1 MDKINNIFKK
11 IFKIIFYTLSLGI
24 FKDAY
29 YEFKSNQR
37 KLKMAD
43 GKIENFTLKLEDD
56 DKYFLIDRATEG
68 IVYHA
73 ISNIEFNQMNS
84 ILKEGIDLNDIN
96 LYPDILKRIESL
108 GSFLRHNQKLEL
120 EHYKFLHK
128 DLKVK
133 LILIE
138 RSDPLKFSIYDENDI
153 EDSEFEIDKNGNYN
167 LKILR
172 GPSKNVEIKRWLHL
186 KLESGSF
193 IHYIPLTDVT
203 VTNPLI
209 ISYYMICAYVKY
221 KEIFKR
227 KLWFYSIDLYSKL
240 LDRNKIIIDKG
251 LDKNKSDNN
260 YNANEEISCNR
271 FLQLRKD
278 FIMKIKED
286 KRFHMSEIRTNRKN
300 YKRND

>member
-1 MDKINNIFKK
+1 MNKIKK
-11 IFKIIFYTLSLGI
+11 IFLKAFKIIFYILTLGI
-24 FKDAY
+24 FKDTY
-29 YEFKSNQR
+29 FEFKSNQR

-43 GKIENFTLKLEDD
+43 GKIENFTLKLEKG
-56 DKYFLIDRATEG
+56 DKYFAIDRATEG

-84 ILKEGIDLNDIN
+84 ILKSGLDLEELN
-96 LYPDILKRIESL
+96 LYPDILKRIESIC
-108 GSFLRHNQKLEL
+108 GFLRHNQKLEFD
-120 EHYKFLHK
+120 HYKFLYK

-138 RSDPLKFSIYDENDI
+138 RSDPLKFNIYDENDI
-153 EDSEFEIDKNGNYN
+153 NDSEFTIDKDGTYN
-167 LKILR
+167 LKSLE

-186 KLESGSF
+186 KLESGNF

-203 VTNPLI
+203 VTNPII

-221 KEIFKR
+221 KGIFKR
-227 KLWFYSIDLYSKL
+227 KLWFYSIDVYSKL
-240 LDRNKIIIDKG
+240 LYREKIIKVKG
-251 LDKNKSDNN
+251 LDKNNSSNN
-260 YNANEEISCNR
+260 YNAINELSTNR

-278 FIMKIKED
+278 LIMAIKGDE
-286 KRFHMSEIRTNRKN
+286 RFKMSEIRTNRRN